1 MKLALYMNFHI
12 ETIYESLQK
21 CAELDALISLFQ
33 IAKNNNYVKP
43 HIVKERKI
51 AIKCGRHP
59 LLEQTHTFIPNDTYS
74 ESTSN
79 LLKIIMGPSSCG
91 KSTYVQQVA
100 LIIFLAHIGSYV
112 PANQAVIGLVS
123 QIYSKFFIC
132 ESSSLE
138 SSSFLQDIRQ
148 TSIAINCLNR
158 NAFIIIDEFGKG
170 TSEI

>member
-1 MKLALYMNFHI
+1 MVFIFIKVFFLICYSDTRCVWKITCLTFFR
-12 ETIYESLQK
+12 
-21 CAELDALISLFQ
+21 LISLYQ

-43 HIVKERKI
+43 RIVEEKKI
-51 AIKCGRHP
+51 AIKNGRHP
-59 LLEQTHTFIPNDTYS
+59 LLEQRCTFIPNDTYS

-79 LLKIIMGPSSCG
+79 LLKVVMGPSNCG

-112 PANQAVIGLVS
+112 PADKAVIGLVS
-123 QIYSKFFIC
+123 HIYSKLFIC

-148 TSIAINCLNR
+148 V
-158 NAFIIIDEFGKG
+158 IDA
-170 TSEI
+170 